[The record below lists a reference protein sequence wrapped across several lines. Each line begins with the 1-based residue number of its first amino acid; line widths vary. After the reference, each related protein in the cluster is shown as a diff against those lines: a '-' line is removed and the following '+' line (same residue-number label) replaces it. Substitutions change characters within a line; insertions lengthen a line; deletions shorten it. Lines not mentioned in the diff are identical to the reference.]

1 MPQRRHH
8 VKLLECTGRGCYS
21 DIMRL
26 LGIDPGQK
34 RIGLAIAEPETRIA
48 LPHRTLDRQSL
59 NAAVGT
65 ICEIIQ
71 EKGVDAVVIGHPLRL
86 DGTRGIAARRAE
98 EFAKKI
104 NGESGVEVHLW
115 DERYSSEAASR
126 GLRAAGVR
134 GTRSRE
140 VIDQAAATL
149 ILQSYLDAHGSPS

>member
-1 MPQRRHH
+1 
-8 VKLLECTGRGCYS
+8 
-21 DIMRL
+21 MRL

-48 LPHRTLDRQSL
+48 LPHRTLERQSL
-59 NAAVGT
+59 NAAVAT
-65 ICEIIQ
+65 ICEIIR

-86 DGTRGIAARRAE
+86 DGTRVIAARRAE

-104 NGESGVEVHLW
+104 RGESGVEAHLW

-126 GLRAAGVR
+126 GLREAGVR
-134 GTRSRE
+134 GPRSRE

-149 ILQSYLDAHGSPS
+149 ILQSYLDAHG